1 MDLMQQMGVNV
12 ARLPVMWMAA
22 AWELSG
28 TLGGRKQLQVDCR
41 QFATAKASTF
51 NKVLQS
57 STNGMQRVQYQSV
70 RNNKFQQS
78 STRF

>member
-1 MDLMQQMGVNV
+1 MQQMGVNV

-41 QFATAKASTF
+41 QICDGES
-51 NKVLQS
+51 LD
-57 STNGMQRVQYQSV
+57 
-70 RNNKFQQS
+70 FQQS
-78 STRF
+78 STIFHEWHATGSISIS

>member
-41 QFATAKASTF
+41 QICDGESLDF
-51 NKVLQS
+51 
-57 STNGMQRVQYQSV
+57 
-70 RNNKFQQS
+70 
-78 STRF
+78 